1 MKLMK
6 WNEIKYSINYI
17 KYVSNKNNE
26 KTKLRTIECY
36 FLIFMDNWMNNFY
49 MIWMKWIAFLHII
62 IIYIF
67 IIILYHI
74 ILYHYI
80 NFNK

>member
-36 FLIFMDNWMNNFY
+36 FLIFMDNWMNNVY
-49 MIWMKWIAFLHII
+49 MI
-62 IIYIF
+62 
-67 IIILYHI
+67 
-74 ILYHYI
+74 
-80 NFNK
+80 

>member
-1 MKLMK
+1 MFNYFLKIINEIKLMKLMK

-17 KYVSNKNNE
+17 KYISNKNNE

-49 MIWMKWIAFLHII
+49 MI
-62 IIYIF
+62 
-67 IIILYHI
+67 
-74 ILYHYI
+74 
-80 NFNK
+80 

>member
-1 MKLMK
+1 MFNYFLKIINEIKLMKLMK

-49 MIWMKWIAFLHII
+49 MI
-62 IIYIF
+62 
-67 IIILYHI
+67 
-74 ILYHYI
+74 
-80 NFNK
+80 